1 MNVSKLTLVM
11 TICAVISFSGVSS
24 AIAAPTPSSQIHT
37 NAKENNKLSL
47 LPATVETAP
56 SPMTAS
62 EVAQMEGMEAASDL
76 DPDSITAGTAL
87 VDLILVILLIYI
99 VMRLAM

>member
-11 TICAVISFSGVSS
+11 TICAVISFAGVSS
-24 AIAAPTPSSQIHT
+24 ATAAPTPSSHTHT
-37 NAKENNKLSL
+37 NAKENKELSL